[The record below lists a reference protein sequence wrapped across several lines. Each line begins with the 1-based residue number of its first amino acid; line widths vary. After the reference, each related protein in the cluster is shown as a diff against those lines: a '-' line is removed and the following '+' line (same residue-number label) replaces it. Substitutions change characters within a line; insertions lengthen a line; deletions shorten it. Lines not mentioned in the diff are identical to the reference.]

1 MKVLDITIIH
11 NNLLFLVVKKLNN
24 ESEPLEI
31 HFQMVYD
38 DDIKFDRDEPLNVD
52 SVECD
57 LAINGSGFSALHVL
71 NAFK

>member
-38 DDIKFDRDEPLNVD
+38 DIKFDRDEPLNVD

-57 LAINGSGFSALHVL
+57 LAING
-71 NAFK
+71 